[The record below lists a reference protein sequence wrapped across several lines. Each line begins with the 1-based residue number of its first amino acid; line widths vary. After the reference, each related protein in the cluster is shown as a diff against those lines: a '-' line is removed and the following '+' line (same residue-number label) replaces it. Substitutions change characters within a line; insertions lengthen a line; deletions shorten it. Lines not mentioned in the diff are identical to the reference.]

1 MEKYPGYTL
10 MRANVSNYHSS
21 KESRFKTMTYS
32 TGHVI
37 LTYERKHD
45 NTYVQQERL
54 NRAGPA
60 SKLTSTKAYMYVT
73 EFDTVHAYQCI
84 KWPQVADEWFERE
97 RRHSWPPKEIVEEFR
112 TIPCFWSRLHTLNAP
127 RIDIIT
133 GGCLSLSKSV
143 IC

>member
-1 MEKYPGYTL
+1 MEKYAGYTL
-10 MRANVSNYHSS
+10 MKANVSNYHSS

-32 TGHVI
+32 TGHVFP
-37 LTYERKHD
+37 TNERKHD

-60 SKLTSTKAYMYVT
+60 SKLTSTKAYVT

-112 TIPCFWSRLHTLNAP
+112 RIPCFLVPAAHP
-127 RIDIIT
+127 RCTTNRHQHT